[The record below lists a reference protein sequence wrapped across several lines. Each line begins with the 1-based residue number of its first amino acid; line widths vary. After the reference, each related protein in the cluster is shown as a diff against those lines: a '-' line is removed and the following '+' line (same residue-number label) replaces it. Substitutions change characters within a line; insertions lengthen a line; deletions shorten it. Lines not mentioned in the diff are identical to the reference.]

1 MYESQF
7 RLGRFCSP
15 ALDLF
20 TRNLWPIL
28 LQPSAVW
35 FHRGNARPMEMS
47 GSSLRQECRLVVC
60 HVYVALV
67 ANMGHGMV
75 LTIAAVN
82 AGTPTVVCMGSGVRR
97 IVRVAN
103 STTAKL
109 SSFTLA
115 SKVDD
120 NIADPC
126 RSEVTATLSAPRKRT
141 PPGKAWCV
149 PCAGTEA
156 GRPARLCRACGEHG
170 AWHGSSY
177 CCCQCR
183 DTDGRVHGLWCSQD
197 CPGPGVA
204 NCTRAKVSPF
214 TLAAQDPELLL
225 LRPRARPLSRGTA
238 SQHIRCRD
246 EVQREE
252 ASLEALFRHRF
263 GWRDPE
269 QGGGDPRVLTDA
281 TTVSMHEGVL
291 VGTVLACSQ

>member
-1 MYESQF
+1 MADSASAIGSLVSPRQRTSYGDEWFIPSTGMQAGRLPRLCRSCGEYGAWHGSNYCCCQCRDTDGRVHGLWCSQNCP
-7 RLGRFCSP
+7 GP
-15 ALDLF
+15 
-20 TRNLWPIL
+20 
-28 LQPSAVW
+28 
-35 FHRGNARPMEMS
+35 G
-47 GSSLRQECRLVVC
+47 
-60 HVYVALV
+60 
-67 ANMGHGMV
+67 
-75 LTIAAVN
+75 
-82 AGTPTVVCMGSGVRR
+82 
-97 IVRVAN
+97 VAN

-269 QGGGDPRVLTDA
+269 QGGRSASSYGCDDCFDA
-281 TTVSMHEGVL
+281 
-291 VGTVLACSQ
+291 